1 MTTPEP
7 PPSRPAAGPPPS
19 TLVPLAGGGH
29 EQIHHPT
36 PAQYWKIAVVLAV
49 LTAIEVAI
57 YYIHRDFDLGH
68 FNTALLLILALLKFV
83 IVVGYYMHLR
93 FEKSTLSRF
102 FTGGFILAGAL
113 YTIVLTALGVIAIR
127 GG

>member
-1 MTTPEP
+1 MSSPE
-7 PPSRPAAGPPPS
+7 
-19 TLVPLAGGGH
+19 H
-29 EQIHHPT
+29 IHHPS

-49 LTAIEVAI
+49 LTAVEVALF
-57 YYIHRDFDLGH
+57 YINDAYDLGMI
-68 FNTALLLILALLKFV
+68 NTVLLIALALLKFV
-83 IVVGYYMHLR
+83 IVVGWYMHLR

-102 FTGGFILAGAL
+102 FTAGFILAGAL